1 MLNILKT
8 IGQNLRFFRKKNG
21 LSQEQLAELAHL
33 HRTYIGAV
41 ERGEKNISAKN
52 IEKIAA
58 VIGVEP
64 HLLLQKATDPLS
76 TEPIQ
81 NNCEKEACVPVP
93 LKPGSFNKECNLP
106 YGLEVDHIKKAMDEF
121 LAFIGFLN
129 QQLHT
134 KQMPRLESFLMP
146 ANFSSIVGEF
156 MNASIPNYC
165 ASLVKNQYHN
175 GHPDL
180 IPAGIFPENS
190 VQYSSKGVEIKGS
203 RHGRGW
209 QGHNPEAVWLMV
221 FHFDSN
227 TSNDKKKN
235 TEPKPFGF
243 KGVYAAQLEESDW
256 NFSGRSATSR
266 RTITASVN
274 KNGVD
279 KMKGN
284 WIYKG

>member
-1 MLNILKT
+1 MHNK
-8 IGQNLRFFRKKNG
+8 
-21 LSQEQLAELAHL
+21 S
-33 HRTYIGAV
+33 
-41 ERGEKNISAKN
+41 
-52 IEKIAA
+52 
-58 VIGVEP
+58 
-64 HLLLQKATDPLS
+64 
-76 TEPIQ
+76 
-81 NNCEKEACVPVP
+81 EKEACVPVP
-93 LKPGSFNKECNLP
+93 LKPGSFNQECNLP
-106 YGLEVDHIKKAMDEF
+106 YGLEVEHIKTAMDEF

-134 KQMPRLESFLMP
+134 KQMPRLENFLMP

-156 MNASIPNYC
+156 MNVSIPNHC
-165 ASLVKNQYHN
+165 KTLVKNQYHN

-180 IPAGIFPENS
+180 IPAGVFPENS
-190 VQYSSKGVEIKGS
+190 VQYSCKGVEIKGS
-203 RHGRGW
+203 HHGRGW

-227 TSNDKKKN
+227 TSNTSNAQKKN
-235 TEPKPFGF
+235 TAPKLFEF

-284 WIYKG
+284 WLYKG